1 MFQKD
6 TYVFYG
12 SGGICR
18 ISDICVAPLEGMPT
32 DRTYYVLRSLYDK
45 SGVTYVPTDSDSVF
59 LRPLLTEA
67 EACGLLEEISAL
79 SPIEWTD
86 AKQLRLSYAETMG
99 LHEPRAWVRV
109 IKTVRLRAS
118 AENGRGKRLSET
130 ERGYAESARRYL
142 VSELAL
148 ALGCTEREAEEML
161 SRRL

>member
-12 SGGICR
+12 SGGICLV
-18 ISDICVAPLEGMPT
+18 SDICVAPLEGMPT

-45 SGVTYVPTDSDSVF
+45 SSVTYVPTDSDRVF
-59 LRPLLTEA
+59 LRPLLTAA
-67 EACGLLEEISAL
+67 EARALLEEICAL
-79 SPIEWTD
+79 SPIEWAD
-86 AKQLRLSYAETMG
+86 AKQLRTAYAEEMG
-99 LHEPRAWVRV
+99 LHTPRGWVRV
-109 IKTVRLRAS
+109 IKTVKLRAS

-148 ALGCTEREAEEML
+148 ALGCEEREAEQML
-161 SRRL
+161 SARL